1 MDRLDTMSVF
11 LAVVEAGSLSAAGR
25 QLGMP
30 LATVS
35 RKLAQLESHLDARLL
50 SRSTRALDL
59 TEAGRAYVD
68 ACKRILG
75 DVADAERAAGG
86 EYNAPRGELAIT
98 APIVFG
104 RLHVLPV
111 VAEFLQAYPAVDIRL
126 ALSDRNAH
134 LLDEHVD
141 LAVRIGALPDSRLN
155 ARPLGTLRRVVCAS
169 PGYWKTHG
177 KPKTPADLARHAC
190 VTFDLGGAPDVWT
203 LRASK
208 RDDAATTPIAV
219 RSRLAVNTAEAAV
232 DAAVANHAVD
242 YLDHADLTR
251 YSQLYAKQH
260 FFERAIWET
269 LQSGSTRNLADLS
282 LAVDTSTADP
292 RIALEI
298 LNWRSKT
305 LKVIDSDLAQLDA
318 AMKDAAPA
326 KP

>member
-25 QLGMP
+25 RLGMP

-35 RKLAQLESHLDARLL
+35 RKLSQLESHLDARLL
-50 SRSTRALDL
+50 NRSTRKLEL

-75 DVADAERAAGG
+75 DIADAERAAAG
-86 EYNAPRGELAIT
+86 EYSAPQGELTIS

-111 VAEFLQAYPAVDIRL
+111 VAAFLQAYPDVDIRL

-141 LAVRIGALPDSRLN
+141 VAVRIGVLPDSRLN

-169 PGYWKTHG
+169 PAYWKAHG

-190 VTFDLGGAPDVWT
+190 VTFDAGGAPDTWT
-203 LRASK
+203 FRAG
-208 RDDAATTPIAV
+208 RHDGAGTTTIAV
-219 RSRLAVNTAEAAV
+219 RSRLAVNTAEAAA
-232 DAAVANHAVD
+232 DAAVAGVGP
-242 YLDHADLTR
+242 TR
-251 YSQLYAKQH
+251 LLSYQAEAARRAAQLVVA
-260 FFERAIWET
+260 
-269 LQSGSTRNLADLS
+269 LADFEPGRVPVNLVFDAQQRVP
-282 LAVDTSTADP
+282 LKLRAF
-292 RIALEI
+292 LEF
-298 LNWRSKT
+298 
-305 LKVIDSDLAQLDA
+305 
-318 AMKDAAPA
+318 AAPRLKKQIA
-326 KP
+326 ALP

>member
-232 DAAVANHAVD
+232 DAAVAGVGPTRVLS
-242 YLDHADLTR
+242 YQADAAR
-251 YSQLYAKQH
+251 
-260 FFERAIWET
+260 RAGE
-269 LQSGSTRNLADLS
+269 LVVALADFEPARVPVNLVFD
-282 LAVDTSTADP
+282 AQQRVP
-292 RIALEI
+292 
-298 LNWRSKT
+298 
-305 LKVIDSDLAQLDA
+305 LKLRAFLDF
-318 AMKDAAPA
+318 AAPRLKERLA
-326 KP
+326 AIG